1 MAKEKNE
8 NNDLS
13 LDLISFIDIFLF
25 FIYLLIFSFI
35 LFYVKNGKNEVS
47 TFAVLVLKVFH
58 VIWFVLWLFG
68 YLLSDR

>member
-1 MAKEKNE
+1 MTKEKNE

-25 FIYLLIFSFI
+25 FIYLFIYLLIFSVV

-58 VIWFVLWLFG
+58 VIWFVLLV
-68 YLLSDR
+68 L